1 MIGVATGTGEE
12 VFGLG
17 DGIEVCDGDGDGEGD
32 GDGDMEGAWAL
43 GVDWRSWCELLLLL
57 MLF

>member
-17 DGIEVCDGDGDGEGD
+17 DGIEVCDGDGDG
-32 GDGDMEGAWAL
+32 DGDMEGAWAL
-43 GVDWRSWCELLLLL
+43 GID
-57 MLF
+57 